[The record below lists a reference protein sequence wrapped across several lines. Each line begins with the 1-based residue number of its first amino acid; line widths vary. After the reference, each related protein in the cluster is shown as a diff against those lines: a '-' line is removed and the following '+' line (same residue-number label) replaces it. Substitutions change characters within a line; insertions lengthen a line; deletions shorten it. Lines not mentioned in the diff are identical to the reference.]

1 VTVSSCNAS
10 EISEEAAIALAKRH
24 LQGSALALS
33 STTVTARK
41 WSTPENDV
49 INKNSKSARDQ
60 LILQALAGK
69 TYWLV
74 SFRPAKDQLGGG
86 AAVFVDALTGEILG
100 AVGSR

>member
-1 VTVSSCNAS
+1 
-10 EISEEAAIALAKRH
+10 LAKRH
-24 LQGSALALS
+24 LRGSALALS
-33 STTVTARK
+33 STIVSARK

-49 INKNSKSARDQ
+49 ISKNSTSARDQ
-60 LILQALAGK
+60 RILEGLAGK

-86 AAVFVDALTGEILG
+86 AAVFVDAVTGEILG